1 MVPMS
6 STDFSAEDKQQA
18 LRTAR
23 ESIQHGLVDGTALS
37 VDTSIFSASLQQIL
51 ACFVT
56 LHKDNQ
62 LRGCIG
68 SLEAHQSLIN
78 DIAEHAFAAA
88 FQDPRFPPLSQ
99 HEFDSLEIDI
109 SVLSKPVPM
118 TFTNEEDLL
127 TQIQP
132 YKDGLILEHGHHRG
146 TFLPSVWEQLP
157 ERKAFLN
164 QLKVKAGLSANWW
177 HDDVEISRYET
188 IMFE

>member
-6 STDFSAEDKQQA
+6 STDFSVQDKDHA

-23 ESIQHGLVDGTALS
+23 ESIQHGLTHGMALS
-37 VDTSIFSASLQQIL
+37 VDTTVFSDNLRQTL

-68 SLEAHQSLIN
+68 SLKAHQPLIK

-99 HEFDSLEIDI
+99 SEFDALDIDI
-109 SVLSKPVPM
+109 SVLSKPAPM

-132 YKDGLILEHGHHRG
+132 FTDGLILEHGYHRG

-157 ERKAFLN
+157 EKKAFLN
-164 QLKVKAGLSANWW
+164 QLKVKAGLSSDWW
-177 HDDVEISRYET
+177 HDDVKISRYET